1 MKRFINIVFGLLL
14 MLPIAA
20 QNSNLIQT
28 AAGKDFYFTLLNHW
42 EWSTFQPGVAD
53 NRHVSIFICAVEDAD
68 ITFSTPLASGGGA
81 PPRYTW
87 HMDAGWNTHSSFA
100 YPDELVLQGVS
111 IHSTGDIYVDIAV
124 YSGSSS
130 EQSVILP
137 KHLLG
142 KSYML
147 QGIPGTTINKDGI
160 PNPIPTYS
168 QFTVVGTENGT
179 SVSVSPRVN
188 MVCRSRGDSLI
199 HAGQL
204 YQTSI
209 QENEVLLF
217 QPENYNH
224 DISGTVVESD
234 KAVAV
239 FQGNNVTNYP
249 SGIVTDYVWEQ
260 ARPTDAWGKEFIV
273 AGTGQLME
281 KGFAITALEDNT
293 QVEFYIYS
301 MRYKSVTLNRG
312 ETVWGGENI
321 SGSGGLGAEYIRA
334 SQPVCCYMY
343 TLSHSL
349 NDGKG
354 NPSMAEI
361 LPVDHMATEAHWGLI
376 GGDNSSFTNTLLV
389 TTRVGN
395 EDYVQFNGRTLS
407 EYATQSGVETYSIYG
422 YTTYEIPHTMQ
433 GSLTTTGDGF
443 SAYVMRVSNRGS
455 GAASFNVSLPNPV
468 PEDPCLDG
476 KLLYRET
483 SAGYWSVYTKE
494 LSSFCPGSRVS
505 VTALVSYK
513 MYENII
519 LRAEDANSES
529 YLAQYEKYL
538 GPDTEEQ
545 TQEYAGKKWYKIGMS
560 FVVPDGTSD
569 LKFLIENCYNASIDS
584 FEVRLCTPP
593 VEIIAP
599 DSVCIDTKNIL
610 RAEFENDS
618 TFSEPHVY
626 QWYFSSD
633 SVNWEAVNEGNSRE
647 LKLKAKP
654 KHSGWYKVYV
664 ADEEKINDPNCRAE
678 SEPFKLYVIEDC
690 PPILCPEGVLLKHE
704 DLDGTATSYSTAID
718 GLCENMDLSLIINLP
733 SGHAPCR
740 LMLRLTDSETG
751 SELLAYDTGD
761 VPADSLQVG
770 TSFTTPAG
778 VSGFQWTIS
787 NNGGS
792 GALPIENSEIRLC
805 MEPVRV
811 TGSSPACRKKPHTLH
826 AIYENYG
833 TLESPEFRWEFSPD
847 SMVWTELQTGAS
859 KIYTIPVVHR
869 SHEGWYRVTVAD
881 VGNMEQP
888 NCRETS
894 EPFKL
899 ATQYCNIAVDQYMD
913 TTACDTLLYY
923 DLIWRG
929 HVWPDAGTVVDTLRD
944 IDIDDSVY
952 VHKTLQTKVCCPDI
966 RTFRVD
972 SAVCD
977 TLLPF
982 LWFYQD
988 TMLLFGDIGE
998 QEVEYPHW
1006 RWENCIGEVH
1016 TLALD
1021 TFHCERLYP
1030 IIVNKYNWQLL
1041 LDYVA
1046 FRRIFPD
1053 MHPLEFQW
1061 FKDSVAIE
1069 GANADD
1075 YSEENE
1081 LHGYYQLRIKL
1092 DRTVDNHDEYI
1103 WSNILDILPTSG
1115 FAPIIKRIYNS
1126 QGIPVSEEKTGS
1138 GVYLIHYQQGD
1149 RIWTEKKIL
1158 P

>member
-301 MRYKSVTLNRG
+301 MRYKTVTLNSG
-312 ETVWGGENI
+312 ETAWGGENI
-321 SGSGGLGAEYIRA
+321 SGSGGLGAEYIKA
-334 SQPVCCYMY
+334 SKPVCCYMY

-468 PEDPCLDG
+468 PEEPCPDG
-476 KLLYRET
+476 KLLFQMT
-483 SAGYWSVYTKE
+483 DKFVDKMWKE
-494 LSSFCPGSRVS
+494 LSGFCPGTKVSFSAYVSSHRYNESSR
-505 VTALVSYK
+505 LV
-513 MYENII
+513 II
-519 LRAEDANSES
+519 DPATQRE
-529 YLAQYEKYL
+529 LAQ
-538 GPDTEEQ
+538 
-545 TQEYAGKKWYKIGMS
+545 
-560 FVVPDGTSD
+560 
-569 LKFLIENCYNASIDS
+569 
-584 FEVRLCTPP
+584 
-593 VEIIAP
+593 
-599 DSVCIDTKNIL
+599 
-610 RAEFENDS
+610 
-618 TFSEPHVY
+618 
-626 QWYFSSD
+626 
-633 SVNWEAVNEGNSRE
+633 
-647 LKLKAKP
+647 
-654 KHSGWYKVYV
+654 
-664 ADEEKINDPNCRAE
+664 
-678 SEPFKLYVIEDC
+678 
-690 PPILCPEGVLLKHE
+690 
-704 DLDGTATSYSTAID
+704 
-718 GLCENMDLSLIINLP
+718 
-733 SGHAPCR
+733 
-740 LMLRLTDSETG
+740 
-751 SELLAYDTGD
+751 
-761 VPADSLQVG
+761 
-770 TSFTTPAG
+770 
-778 VSGFQWTIS
+778 
-787 NNGGS
+787 
-792 GALPIENSEIRLC
+792 
-805 MEPVRV
+805 
-811 TGSSPACRKKPHTLH
+811 
-826 AIYENYG
+826 
-833 TLESPEFRWEFSPD
+833 
-847 SMVWTELQTGAS
+847 
-859 KIYTIPVVHR
+859 
-869 SHEGWYRVTVAD
+869 
-881 VGNMEQP
+881 
-888 NCRETS
+888 
-894 EPFKL
+894 
-899 ATQYCNIAVDQYMD
+899 
-913 TTACDTLLYY
+913 
-923 DLIWRG
+923 
-929 HVWPDAGTVVDTLRD
+929 
-944 IDIDDSVY
+944 
-952 VHKTLQTKVCCPDI
+952 
-966 RTFRVD
+966 
-972 SAVCD
+972 
-977 TLLPF
+977 
-982 LWFYQD
+982 
-988 TMLLFGDIGE
+988 
-998 QEVEYPHW
+998 
-1006 RWENCIGEVH
+1006 
-1016 TLALD
+1016 
-1021 TFHCERLYP
+1021 
-1030 IIVNKYNWQLL
+1030 
-1041 LDYVA
+1041 
-1046 FRRIFPD
+1046 
-1053 MHPLEFQW
+1053 
-1061 FKDSVAIE
+1061 
-1069 GANADD
+1069 
-1075 YSEENE
+1075 
-1081 LHGYYQLRIKL
+1081 
-1092 DRTVDNHDEYI
+1092 
-1103 WSNILDILPTSG
+1103 
-1115 FAPIIKRIYNS
+1115 
-1126 QGIPVSEEKTGS
+1126 
-1138 GVYLIHYQQGD
+1138 
-1149 RIWTEKKIL
+1149 
-1158 P
+1158 

>member
-988 TMLLFGDIGE
+988 TMLLFADIGD